1 MTVNYVDLPLA
12 TYLADAASA
21 KPAPGCGSVAAL
33 VGALA
38 TTMGTM
44 SANFTIGRKKY
55 AAVDV
60 QVREQLEQLGAQ
72 HDAFLQLMHRDM
84 EAYAGVLAA
93 YKLPHSDDAETAA
106 RGAAIQRAV
115 REAMAV
121 PLATAETAVRTLR
134 SAAALGP
141 IANANLLSDVAVAAV
156 LAAAVF
162 DCGRINV
169 EVNLTLCED
178 AELAARVRQSLDA
191 LGEECVRLKQ
201 ECLAGIAGRQQ
212 V

>member
-21 KPAPGCGSVAAL
+21 KPAPGGGSVAAL

-72 HDAFLQLMHRDM
+72 HDADRKS
-84 EAYAGVLAA
+84 V
-93 YKLPHSDDAETAA
+93 
-106 RGAAIQRAV
+106 V
-115 REAMAV
+115 
-121 PLATAETAVRTLR
+121 
-134 SAAALGP
+134 
-141 IANANLLSDVAVAAV
+141 
-156 LAAAVF
+156 
-162 DCGRINV
+162 
-169 EVNLTLCED
+169 
-178 AELAARVRQSLDA
+178 
-191 LGEECVRLKQ
+191 
-201 ECLAGIAGRQQ
+201 
-212 V
+212 